1 MPDLTVEVYNA
12 DYRVLSRI
20 PWQEAVRLI
29 LRGAV
34 YVIDVHSPA
43 VHIHS
48 PSLVIELPV
57 SVALRE
63 YVHIPH
69 KPVMTGS
76 PATGCF
82 AATGTCCTFCGG
94 HADTVDHVL
103 PRSRG
108 GGDTWFNLVAAC
120 QPCNGLKGDRTP
132 QEAGMTM
139 IREPFEPK
147 ERDRFRCAP
156 VPELVMIRR
165 CERAGS
171 SGIARGGVWMAGPV
185 RSCRRLPFPGR
196 LTGKPADC

>member
-1 MPDLTVEVYNA
+1 M
-12 DYRVLSRI
+12 
-20 PWQEAVRLI
+20 RLI

-63 YVHIPH
+63 YVHVPYKADNGVTRDGVLRRDQHIC
-69 KPVMTGS
+69 
-76 PATGCF
+76 AY
-82 AATGTCCTFCGG
+82 CGG
-94 HADTVDHVL
+94 RADTVDHIL

-120 QPCNGLKGDRTP
+120 QSCNGLKGDRTP

-156 VPELVMIRR
+156 VSELV
-165 CERAGS
+165 
-171 SGIARGGVWMAGPV
+171 
-185 RSCRRLPFPGR
+185 
-196 LTGKPADC
+196 

>member
-1 MPDLTVEVYNA
+1 MAILMHDLTVEVYNA

-43 VHIHS
+43 MHIHS

-63 YVHIPH
+63 YVHIPYKADNGVTRDGVLRRDQH
-69 KPVMTGS
+69 IC
-76 PATGCF
+76 AY
-82 AATGTCCTFCGG
+82 CGG
-94 HADTVDHVL
+94 RADTVDHIL

-120 QPCNGLKGDRTP
+120 QSCNGLKGDRMP

-139 IREPFEPK
+139 IREAFEPK
-147 ERDRFRCAP
+147 ERDRFRCGP
-156 VPELVMIRR
+156 VPELV
-165 CERAGS
+165 
-171 SGIARGGVWMAGPV
+171 
-185 RSCRRLPFPGR
+185 
-196 LTGKPADC
+196 

>member
-1 MPDLTVEVYNA
+1 MTILMPELTVEVYNA

-34 YVIDVHSPA
+34 YVIDVHRPV

-48 PSLVIELPV
+48 PSLAIELPV

-69 KPVMTGS
+69 KPDGRVTRAGVLHRDRHICIYLRRT
-76 PATGCF
+76 AE
-82 AATGTCCTFCGG
+82 
-94 HADTVDHVL
+94 TVDHVL

-147 ERDRFRCAP
+147 DRDRFRC
-156 VPELVMIRR
+156 
-165 CERAGS
+165 
-171 SGIARGGVWMAGPV
+171 GPL
-185 RSCRRLPFPGR
+185 RQPL
-196 LTGKPADC
+196 